1 MDIIKK
7 ISEELEVKGAQVQAA
22 VELLD
27 EGCTVPFIARYRK
40 EKTGALNDEQLR
52 KLYERLTYLRNL
64 EEKKQTVITSIQ
76 EQEKMT
82 PELMKEIEACET
94 MVALEDL
101 YRPYRPKRRT
111 RATIAKEAG
120 LEPLAQI
127 IMAQE
132 TAKTMDE
139 EAAPFID
146 EEKGIKS
153 VEDAVQ
159 GASDI
164 IAEQIS
170 DTADYRTWIREKTFK
185 LGKMLS
191 NAKDPEAK
199 SVYENYYEFEEPLS
213 KVTGYRT
220 LALNRGEKEKFLTV
234 KIDAPVIDIVNYL
247 ERQLVK
253 KELLPRLK
261 SVGGISFKEDTNV
274 SDKKFDKKMKN
285 KREKYSNSGID
296 GLEEAAMLLGLTGD
310 SKKKDNRRNDSRNA
324 KTQEKE
330 EKRAEEYLLNVG
342 KPGETDIPWT
352 SQVIV
357 NAIVDAYDR
366 LIAPA
371 IEREIRNELTETA
384 EDGAIEVFGK
394 NLTQLLMQPPIA
406 GQTVLGWDP
415 AFRTGCKLAVVD
427 PTGKVL
433 DTTVIYPTAPTTDEK
448 IAKAKA
454 TLKKMIKKY
463 GITLISC
470 GNGTASRESEQ
481 IIVELLHE
489 IDDKVSYVITNEA
502 GASVYSAS
510 ALATEE
516 FPEFDVG
523 QRSATSIAR
532 RVQDPLAELVKIDPK
547 SIGVGQYQHDMN
559 QKKLGEALGGVVETA
574 VNKVGVDLNT
584 ASAPLLQYVSGISKP
599 IAKNI
604 VAYREE
610 NGSFT
615 DRKELLK
622 VPKLGAKAFE
632 QCAGFLRISGG
643 KNPLD
648 ATAVHP
654 ESYEATKK
662 LLDILEI
669 SLDKKV
675 LTEMGNDAASKL
687 KALNDT
693 DKKKLSEEIG
703 IGELTLSD
711 IIDELLRPGRD
722 PREDMPKPILRSDVL
737 DMKDL
742 EEGMVLKG
750 TVRNV
755 IDFGAF
761 VDIGVHQDGL
771 VHISQMTNKKF
782 IKHPLEV
789 VSVGD
794 IVEVKVISV
803 DKEKG
808 RIGLSMIL

>member
-261 SVGGISFKEDTNV
+261 SVGGISFQEDTNV

-324 KTQEKE
+324 KAQEKE

-687 KALNDT
+687 KALNDA

-771 VHISQMTNKKF
+771 VHISQITNKKF

>member
-199 SVYENYYEFEEPLS
+199 SVYENYYEFDEPLS

-247 ERQLVK
+247 ERQLIK

-261 SVGGISFKEDTNV
+261 SVGGISFQEDTNV

-310 SKKKDNRRNDSRNA
+310 SKKKDNRR
-324 KTQEKE
+324 KTEMLRLRKRKE
-330 EKRAEEYLLNVG
+330 E
-342 KPGETDIPWT
+342 
-352 SQVIV
+352 S
-357 NAIVDAYDR
+357 
-366 LIAPA
+366 
-371 IEREIRNELTETA
+371 
-384 EDGAIEVFGK
+384 
-394 NLTQLLMQPPIA
+394 
-406 GQTVLGWDP
+406 
-415 AFRTGCKLAVVD
+415 
-427 PTGKVL
+427 
-433 DTTVIYPTAPTTDEK
+433 
-448 IAKAKA
+448 
-454 TLKKMIKKY
+454 
-463 GITLISC
+463 
-470 GNGTASRESEQ
+470 
-481 IIVELLHE
+481 
-489 IDDKVSYVITNEA
+489 
-502 GASVYSAS
+502 
-510 ALATEE
+510 
-516 FPEFDVG
+516 
-523 QRSATSIAR
+523 
-532 RVQDPLAELVKIDPK
+532 
-547 SIGVGQYQHDMN
+547 
-559 QKKLGEALGGVVETA
+559 
-574 VNKVGVDLNT
+574 
-584 ASAPLLQYVSGISKP
+584 
-599 IAKNI
+599 
-604 VAYREE
+604 
-610 NGSFT
+610 
-615 DRKELLK
+615 
-622 VPKLGAKAFE
+622 
-632 QCAGFLRISGG
+632 
-643 KNPLD
+643 
-648 ATAVHP
+648 
-654 ESYEATKK
+654 
-662 LLDILEI
+662 
-669 SLDKKV
+669 
-675 LTEMGNDAASKL
+675 
-687 KALNDT
+687 
-693 DKKKLSEEIG
+693 
-703 IGELTLSD
+703 
-711 IIDELLRPGRD
+711 
-722 PREDMPKPILRSDVL
+722 
-737 DMKDL
+737 
-742 EEGMVLKG
+742 
-750 TVRNV
+750 
-755 IDFGAF
+755 
-761 VDIGVHQDGL
+761 
-771 VHISQMTNKKF
+771 
-782 IKHPLEV
+782 
-789 VSVGD
+789 
-794 IVEVKVISV
+794 
-803 DKEKG
+803 
-808 RIGLSMIL
+808 